1 MIAGDNGISTITHF
15 DSGEYRCKVAAEV
28 RQVDG
33 FGIPERDCYA
43 TPPPLATLPNR
54 HVRRGVNIFLACAKE
69 AFGDSGLAESGVQA
83 ASVGV
88 AAGASVAFLDHELT
102 ADYYRLRRSDGSDFD
117 MARFAQEGAH
127 PAYMFHRG
135 LGDLAASLPAK
146 VLGLG
151 GPTMVMDTACAASG
165 HAIGAAFRLVRQ
177 GSVKAMVAGGACAAV
192 SPLGILYFAIL
203 GALSQNEDPES
214 ASRPFDRQR
223 DGFVMGEGGGAV
235 VLEDY
240 EHALARGAR
249 VYAELAGFGS
259 NTCAFNLTDPSP
271 DGVIEEQAMRTALQD
286 GSVAP
291 EEVGYVAAH
300 GTSTPKNDATES
312 KAIARLFGARAKD
325 VLVSSNKAQIGHTI
339 SGAAVSNLIMAVMA
353 IYRGVV
359 PPTMHLRNRDPEL
372 DLDFV
377 PNQARDATIPAAL
390 VNSFAF
396 GGQNAVLSVRA
407 VA

>member
-1 MIAGDNGISTITHF
+1 
-15 DSGEYRCKVAAEV
+15 
-28 RQVDG
+28 
-33 FGIPERDCYA
+33 
-43 TPPPLATLPNR
+43 
-54 HVRRGVNIFLACAKE
+54 
-69 AFGDSGLAESGVQA
+69 
-83 ASVGV
+83 
-88 AAGASVAFLDHELT
+88 
-102 ADYYRLRRSDGSDFD
+102 
-117 MARFAQEGAH
+117 
-127 PAYMFHRG
+127 
-135 LGDLAASLPAK
+135 
-146 VLGLG
+146 
-151 GPTMVMDTACAASG
+151 
-165 HAIGAAFRLVRQ
+165 
-177 GSVKAMVAGGACAAV
+177 MVAGGACAAV
-192 SPLGILYFAIL
+192 SPLGILYFALL

-235 VLEDY
+235 VLEEY
-240 EHALARGAR
+240 EHAAARGAR

-312 KAIARLFGARAKD
+312 RAIARLLGARAKD
-325 VLVSSNKAQIGHTI
+325 VAVSSNKAQIGHTI

-353 IYRGVV
+353 IYRSVV

-377 PNQARDATIPAAL
+377 PNQAREATIPAAL